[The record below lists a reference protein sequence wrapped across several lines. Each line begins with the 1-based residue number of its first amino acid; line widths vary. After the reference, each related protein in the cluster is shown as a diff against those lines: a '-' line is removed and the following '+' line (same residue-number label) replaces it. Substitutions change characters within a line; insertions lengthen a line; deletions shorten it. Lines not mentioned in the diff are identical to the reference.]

1 MRRFLEAGRLNS
13 PRGIKGEVRFD
24 CWCDGPEFL
33 EGVETLY
40 LDPEGKKPLKV
51 ALYRASI
58 PSIIFEGYEDR
69 SKAALLTGRTVY
81 FDRRDVVL
89 PEGTVFN
96 DDLIGLP
103 VFDYESG
110 ARIGTL
116 TDVEE
121 APRGYRYV
129 ISAGEKRYCVP
140 AVDEFVRR
148 VSVEDGFF
156 VTLIDGLE
164 L

>member
-89 PEGTVFN
+89 PTIVLYCIVQKRLTQG
-96 DDLIGLP
+96 ISMGGLK
-103 VFDYESG
+103 G
-110 ARIGTL
+110 
-116 TDVEE
+116 
-121 APRGYRYV
+121 
-129 ISAGEKRYCVP
+129 
-140 AVDEFVRR
+140 
-148 VSVEDGFF
+148 
-156 VTLIDGLE
+156 
-164 L
+164 